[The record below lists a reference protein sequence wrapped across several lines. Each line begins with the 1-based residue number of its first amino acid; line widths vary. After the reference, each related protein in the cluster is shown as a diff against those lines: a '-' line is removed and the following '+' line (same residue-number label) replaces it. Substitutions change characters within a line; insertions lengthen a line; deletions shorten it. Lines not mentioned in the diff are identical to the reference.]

1 VIHVE
6 GSRKAHGRRVTERTD
21 IISVV
26 DESDETS
33 RGSGRYS
40 EREAR

>member
-6 GSRKAHGRRVTERTD
+6 GSRKAHGRRVAERTD
-21 IISVV
+21 ITSVV

-33 RGSGRYS
+33 RGSGGYS